1 MPTDLTAEHLLR
13 DLRAESLTREATFD
27 RATMDKAA
35 RTIELAFSSEAPYR
49 RWWGTEILSHE
60 PDAVNLERLNGGAN
74 LLINHD
80 WDDYVGVIDS
90 ARIDGDRKGRA
101 LVRFGNGARAGEAWQ
116 DVQDG
121 ILRSV
126 SVGYKID
133 DMVLTRANDDGDEEY
148 TVTRWTPYEISLVTV
163 PADHSVGVG
172 RSRERA
178 NPADPATTEAHMP
191 NESLPAAVTAESE
204 TQTRAQPGIDH
215 QMAEKQRVDTIHHVC
230 RQADIAEGVAAQWIL
245 EGVSLQ
251 EAQQRAMD
259 VLTERH
265 KDFKRAASN
274 VGLSKREIQQYSISR
289 MIEAVANK
297 NPAKAGLENEVH
309 QTLQQKLNRLPNEA
323 SFYLP
328 SDRACVLQ
336 TIERSANGDGRFF
349 VPGEVLNRDLATAPG
364 SAGGY
369 LIETANLS
377 WIDLLRNRSVA
388 LRMGAT
394 RLTGLTGNVSIPK
407 QTAAATAYW
416 VTDTASVTESQQT
429 LGQLNLSPKN
439 VGAYTEI
446 SRQLLL
452 QSNPSAEAMV
462 MSDLAAVVGLA
473 VDAAILE
480 GTGAAG
486 APLGISNVSG
496 IGSVT
501 GTSLAAAGIIE
512 FQTDVAAANVMPQR
526 PGYVTTAAVAGLLMA
541 RPELPTTGT
550 TRLWL
555 GNVWDGSMFGIPAMS
570 SGQLTAATMIFGAW
584 EQAVLAEWGVLELEV
599 NPYANFQ
606 AGIRGVRA
614 MYSVD
619 VGIRQA
625 AAFSRAHTIT

>member
-1 MPTDLTAEHLLR
+1 MPLDNLLR
-13 DLRAESLTREATFD
+13 DLAKENLTREATFE
-27 RATMDKAA
+27 RATLNADE
-35 RTIELAFSSEAPYR
+35 RTIELAFSSDAPYR

-60 PDAVNLERLNGGAN
+60 PGAANLERLNGGAN
-74 LLINHD
+74 LLFNHD
-80 WDDYVGVIDS
+80 WDDYVGRIEA
-90 ARIDGDRKGRA
+90 ARLDGDRKGRA
-101 LVRFGNGARAGEAWQ
+101 TVRFGKGARASEIWQ

-121 ILRSV
+121 ILTSV

-133 DMVLTRANDDGDEEY
+133 DMVLTHSSEEDGDEY
-148 TVTRWTPYEISLVTV
+148 TVIRWTPYEISLVTV
-163 PADHSVGVG
+163 PADTSVGVG
-172 RSRERA
+172 RSQQSTPADTAITPESHMADTTSPAA
-178 NPADPATTEAHMP
+178 NPADTKPVE
-191 NESLPAAVTAESE
+191 
-204 TQTRAQPGIDH
+204 TRAQAGVDH
-215 QMAEKQRVDTIHHVC
+215 QLAEKQRVDTIHHVC
-230 RQADIAEGVAAQWIL
+230 RQADITDDIAAGWIL
-245 EGVSLQ
+245 EGVTVQ
-251 EAQQRAMD
+251 QAQQRAMD

-274 VGLSKREIQQYSISR
+274 VGLSRREIQQYSISR

-309 QTLQQKLNRLPNEA
+309 QTLQQKLNRLPGEET
-323 SFYLP
+323 FFLP
-328 SDRACVLQ
+328 SDRACVLVP
-336 TIERSANGDGRFF
+336 IERSADPSGRFI
-349 VPGEVLNRDLATAPG
+349 VPGEILSRDLATAPG

-369 LIETANLS
+369 LIETQNQS

-416 VTDTASVTESQQT
+416 VTDTASITESQQT

-462 MSDLAAVVGLA
+462 MSDLAQIVGLA

-486 APLGISNVSG
+486 SPLGIANVTG
-496 IGSVT
+496 VGSVT

-512 FQTDVAAANVMPQR
+512 FQTDVASANVMPMR
-526 PGYVTTAAVAGLLMA
+526 PGYVTTAAAAGLLMA
-541 RPELPTTGT
+541 RPELPSTGT

-555 GNVWDGSMFGIPAMS
+555 GNLWDGSLFGIPAMS
-570 SGQLTAATMIFGAW
+570 SQQLTALSMIFGAW
-584 EQAVLAEWGVLELEV
+584 EHAVLAEWGVLELEV

-619 VGIRQA
+619 VGIRYA
-625 AAFSRAHTIT
+625 AAFSRATSIT

>member
-1 MPTDLTAEHLLR
+1 MPVDIKDVLGKEFA
-13 DLRAESLTREATFD
+13 REASFD
-27 RATMDKAA
+27 RASADTEN
-35 RTIELAFSSEAPYR
+35 RTIELAFSSEAPYKR
-49 RWWGTEILSHE
+49 YWGTEILSHE
-60 PDAVNLERLNGGAN
+60 SDAVNLDRLNSGAN
-74 LLINHD
+74 LLVNHD
-80 WDDYVGVIDS
+80 WNDYVGVVES
-90 ARIDGDRKGRA
+90 ARMDEDKRGRA
-101 LVRFGNGARAGEAWQ
+101 VVRFGSGARAQEVFK

-133 DMVLTRANDDGDEEY
+133 DMVLTRSTDDGDEY

-163 PADHSVGVG
+163 PADQSVGVG
-172 RSRERA
+172 RSQDSQ
-178 NPADPATTEAHMP
+178 PKADTATTKEVSMTDKAGQ
-191 NESLPAAVTAESE
+191 AAPTAEK
-204 TQTRAQPGIDH
+204 RADDKVEVGTDYNA
-215 QMAEKQRVDTIHHVC
+215 AEKSRVDTIRHVC
-230 RQADIAEGVAAQWIL
+230 AQADIDENTAAQWIL
-245 EGVSLQ
+245 EGVSVQ
-251 EAQQRAMD
+251 TAQQRAMD

-274 VGLSKREIQQYSISR
+274 VGLSRKEIAQYSIFR
-289 MIEAVANK
+289 MIEAVAGK
-297 NPAKAGLENEVH
+297 NPSKAGLENEVH
-309 QTLQQKLNRLPNEA
+309 QELQRKLNRLPNEA

-328 SDRACVLQ
+328 SDRSCFLQ
-336 TIERSANGDGRFF
+336 PVEREARDPSRTFI
-349 VPGEVLNRDLATAPG
+349 VPGEILSRDLTAG
-364 SAGGY
+364 SSTAGGY
-369 LIETANLS
+369 LVETSNQS
-377 WIDLLRNRSVA
+377 FIDLLRNRSVA

-394 RLTGLTGNVSIPK
+394 RLTGLQGNVSIPK

-416 VTDTASVTESQQT
+416 LSENESITESQQT
-429 LGQLNLSPKN
+429 LGQISLSPRN

-462 MSDLAAVVGLA
+462 MNDLAQVVGLA

-486 APLGISNVSG
+486 SPMGISATSG

-501 GTSLAAAGIIE
+501 GTDLAAAGVIE
-512 FQTDVAAANVMPQR
+512 FMTDVAGSNVEPMR

-550 TRLWL
+550 TRLWM
-555 GNVWDGSMFGIPAMS
+555 GNVWNGSMFGVPAMS
-570 SGQLTAATMIFGAW
+570 SQQLTAASMIFGAW
-584 EQAVLAEWGVLELEV
+584 EHAVLAEWGVLELEV

-619 VGIRQA
+619 VGIRHA
-625 AAFSRAHTIT
+625 AAFSRATSIT